1 MNRRNFII
9 GGLATAGMLSLG
21 GYSFIHRPEF
31 GRLPQGE
38 RLARIQAS
46 PHYINGKFQ
55 NLVPVQVMSDDSG
68 ENRFVAT
75 AKFLFGDKSAL
86 SPKEPM
92 LSHKTDLKK
101 LDIKQDLVVW
111 MGHSTFYMQLG
122 GRRILIDP
130 VFSSYASPV
139 FFINK
144 AFSGSNI
151 YTAADMPDIDV
162 LAISHDHWD
171 HLDYPT
177 VMALKDKIK
186 NIVCPLGVGEYF
198 EQWGFDLQ
206 ILHEE
211 DWDKEIKIAEDFSIH
226 ILPSQHFS
234 GRFLTQNLTLWCG
247 FAFVTPKNKVYYS
260 GDGGYGEHFKAI
272 GKQFG
277 GFDLMLGENGQ
288 YNMAWHAIHLLPE
301 ETAQAAVDVR
311 AKALL
316 PAHGGK
322 FALARHPWQEP
333 YQKLT
338 EASQGKD
345 YQLLT
350 PEIGEA
356 VSIDEI
362 SLQAFGKWWEKML

>member
-55 NLVPVQVMSDDSG
+55 NLVPVQVMSEDSG

-177 VMALKDKIK
+177 IMALKDKIK

-234 GRFLTQNLTLWCG
+234 GRFLTQNPTLWCG

-288 YNMAWHAIHLLPE
+288 YNMAWHDIHLLPE
-301 ETAQAAVDVR
+301 ETAQAAADVR

-333 YQKLT
+333 YQKLA

>member
-31 GRLPQGE
+31 GRLPQGD

-86 SPKEPM
+86 SPQEPM

-234 GRFLTQNLTLWCG
+234 GRFLTQNPTLWCG

-301 ETAQAAVDVR
+301 ETAQAAADVR

>member
-55 NLVPVQVMSDDSG
+55 NLVPVQVMSEDSG

-177 VMALKDKIK
+177 IMALKDKIK

-234 GRFLTQNLTLWCG
+234 GRFLTQNPTLWCG

-288 YNMAWHAIHLLPE
+288 YNMAWHDIHLLPE